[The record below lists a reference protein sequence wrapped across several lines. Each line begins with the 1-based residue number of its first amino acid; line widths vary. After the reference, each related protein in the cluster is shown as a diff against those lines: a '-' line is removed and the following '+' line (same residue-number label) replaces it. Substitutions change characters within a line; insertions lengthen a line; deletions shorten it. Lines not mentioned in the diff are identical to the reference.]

1 VNILSLRRNVL
12 RIKELE
18 LKILG
23 IKPLIVILVIL
34 NFLGALIGFV
44 YYIEVIG
51 LTVYSPIVWILI
63 PDCPM
68 AVLLLLVVYL
78 QFDHQRFPNYNFF
91 VYIQGIRAA
100 MFTFLIISQFGSL
113 DVEIVILG
121 HLLLLVQAVAIL
133 PLLVGMKFS
142 RRTII
147 SISITIF
154 NDITDF
160 FGIIW
165 IFKPTLAQLPTI
177 QPLFSFFVAAIFG
190 LDIMLILFGLGF
202 IRFIDQ
208 ES

>member
-1 VNILSLRRNVL
+1 MNIL

-51 LTVYSPIVWILI
+51 LAEYSPIVWILI

-78 QFDHQRFPNYNFF
+78 QFDNQRFSNYNFF

-133 PLLVGMKFS
+133 PLLVGMNFS
-142 RRTII
+142 RGTII
-147 SISITIF
+147 SISVTIF

-160 FGIIW
+160 FGIIGF
-165 IFKPTLAQLPTI
+165 FKPTLAQLPTI
-177 QPLFSFFVAAIFG
+177 QPIFFFFVVVIFG
-190 LDIMLILFGLGF
+190 LDIILILFGLGF
-202 IRFIDQ
+202 IRFIGQ